1 MRRDVP
7 ASMQAANTPSHIL
20 KAILIISLVL
30 GLVPFG
36 MLAMPEKAY
45 ASDYA
50 YLSVGD
56 KIP

>member
-45 ASDYA
+45 ASG
-50 YLSVGD
+50 SGD
-56 KIP
+56 FTKR